1 MKMNDIMV
9 KASRFAAK
17 AKFKL
22 GKHSPEILMVC
33 GAVGA
38 VTSAVMAC
46 KATLK
51 VNDIMSAHQSSVA
64 TIHDVKDG
72 KVEVKEGAEYTE
84 EDAKKDLTTVYVQ
97 TGVKLVKLYA
107 PAVILGGLSLGCM
120 IGSNRILQ
128 KRNAA
133 LTAAYVTLDKGASS
147 VYAALPL
154 VALLEVF
161 GAALLAVAFH
171 VHAVLFANALGLG
184 GFTLLL
190 AGALC
195 IHFGLLLANTFIGTF
210 VIHAALPLVATLD
223 IHLTLLL
230 GDAFAG
236 LCTPASLKSTLRENQ
251 SIPALTCLGI
261 GTMARGTLIVLISR
275 VFLCCVEIAVLVFAA
290 FVAHKFPGIVPVIIT
305 FCTLLAVCKVIPVVH
320 FYSSF
325 VVSCGCERLSFTAS
339 CFYPHSRAIL
349 A

>member
-22 GKHSPEILMVC
+22 VKHSPEILMVC

-107 PAVILGGLSLGCM
+107 PAVILGTLSLGCM
-120 IGSNRILQ
+120 VGSNHILQ

-133 LTAAYVTLDKGASS
+133 LTAAYVTLDKEYKGRVSERFGERVQHEIEHGIKAVEVESKVINEDGTEDVVKS
-147 VYAALPL
+147 YIDETDGEHSPYDLIFDEMVDTWEPDAQLNKAFLSMVETHANNQLRMRGYLFLNEVYRMIGRYNNGQQIYKPNGQL
-154 VALLEVF
+154 VGWVYDPNNEELSNCVK
-161 GAALLAVAFH
+161 
-171 VHAVLFANALGLG
+171 
-184 GFTLLL
+184 
-190 AGALC
+190 
-195 IHFGLLLANTFIGTF
+195 FGL
-210 VIHAALPLVATLD
+210 D
-223 IHLTLLL
+223 KMQ
-230 GDAFAG
+230 GDRSVVLHFNVDG
-236 LCTPASLKSTLRENQ
+236 P
-251 SIPALTCLGI
+251 
-261 GTMARGTLIVLISR
+261 IVNKI
-275 VFLCCVEIAVLVFAA
+275 
-290 FVAHKFPGIVPVIIT
+290 
-305 FCTLLAVCKVIPVVH
+305 
-320 FYSSF
+320 
-325 VVSCGCERLSFTAS
+325 
-339 CFYPHSRAIL
+339 
-349 A
+349 